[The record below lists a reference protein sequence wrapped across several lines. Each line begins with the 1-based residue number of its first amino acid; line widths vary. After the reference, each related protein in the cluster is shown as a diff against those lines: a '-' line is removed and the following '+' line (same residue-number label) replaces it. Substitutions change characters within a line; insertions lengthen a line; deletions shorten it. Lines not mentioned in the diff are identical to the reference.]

1 MIDWNFLKQYPP
13 CTPIV
18 PMHIYEGAANSVDW
32 KQARRVDSSQQQKSN
47 KQPVLFKKILAGF
60 KLADLEPTLIIITL
74 FSHNGNSD
82 VFPRSPDRFG
92 LTPWEI
98 SQKTIQYKL
107 LFSSRDISAQGFRRS
122 LFAEFISGW
131 SAFLGRGNF
140 WLLFLLSFDLL
151 KLFLGH
157 VIGKC

>member
-1 MIDWNFLKQYPP
+1 MLIESKR
-13 CTPIV
+13 
-18 PMHIYEGAANSVDW
+18 G
-32 KQARRVDSSQQQKSN
+32 VDSSQQQKSN

-98 SQKTIQYKL
+98 SQKTTQYKL

-131 SAFLGRGNF
+131 SHF
-140 WLLFLLSFDLL
+140 WGGEIFDCY
-151 KLFLGH
+151 FYEF
-157 VIGKC
+157 